1 MKKNKFVILGA
12 VFFLISGV
20 LQIMAR
26 TISGL
31 AEWYAVTIYPCIVG
45 IYGRICSIAPFSVVE
60 FGLYLLIIVSI
71 ISILFH
77 YKNWRQIVSCLFALM
92 GFLACLYT
100 MNCGINYYRRP
111 FSSYLELQTRESSVE
126 ELEELCAYLVKKIN
140 ETAMESESGSLFSQM
155 KLARQGQKAMEHL
168 GTRYPQLSGY
178 YPRPKPVTVSWI
190 LAIQQLCGIYS
201 PFTVEANYNWQMTE
215 YNIPHTLCHELS
227 HLKGFMR
234 EDEANFI
241 GYLACIYSEEDYF
254 QYSGYL
260 MGWIY
265 AGNAL
270 AKQDIERY
278 RNLYIQLP
286 SQAVEDL
293 QENNA
298 YWNRYEGKVAEV
310 SNQMNDTYLKLN
322 NQEEGVQSYG
332 RAVDLML
339 AYYREEFLLIFS
351 EYTGRIFLKII
362 ITRGNFYGQDIIQY
376 DELGRD

>member
-168 GTRYPQLSGY
+168 CSRYPQLSGY

-339 AYYREEFLLIFS
+339 AYYREEILCS
-351 EYTGRIFLKII
+351 DSCAPSDTP
-362 ITRGNFYGQDIIQY
+362 
-376 DELGRD
+376 

>member
-1 MKKNKFVILGA
+1 MENRQQKKKFAAGIILLVLA
-12 VFFLISGV
+12 FFFQLA
-20 LQIMAR
+20 AR
-26 TISGL
+26 YVHGFG
-31 AEWYAVTIYPCIVG
+31 EWYGSTIYPLLVCVIGGLSNLV
-45 IYGRICSIAPFSVVE
+45 PFSVVE
-60 FGLYLLIIVSI
+60 ILLYLFLTLGLWYGITHRKKPFHLISSLVF
-71 ISILFH
+71 L
-77 YKNWRQIVSCLFALM
+77 L
-92 GFLACLYT
+92 GFLAFSYT

-339 AYYREEFLLIFS
+339 AYYREEILCS
-351 EYTGRIFLKII
+351 DSCAPSDTP
-362 ITRGNFYGQDIIQY
+362 
-376 DELGRD
+376 